1 MHIQI
6 NLRVPQWT
14 RWVAASGL
22 IGLVVGV
29 GATRVLAE
37 PQTLED
43 KWANGEVLTA
53 ESLNMK
59 FSALTGAVNELK
71 SLSSLLPPGTVAAYA
86 GDLDGNPGQVDA
98 AGNPP
103 KHLPP
108 PGWLWCNGGSV
119 SRTQYDAL
127 FKVIQ
132 AKYGSTEVVN
142 SFNLPDY
149 RGRFLRGTDSGAGR
163 DLEVA
168 VRIASGPN
176 GNTGD
181 AVGSVQDWA
190 TGRPKIAFDVAAA
203 GKHNHANGKYT
214 RLMATGAETGDSG
227 HSPSVFDSTGSAQEL
242 DIGEGAVMSDA
253 PDHSHAL
260 KGGDTETRPVNVY
273 VNYIIKY

>member
-6 NLRVPQWT
+6 NLKVPQWT

-22 IGLVVGV
+22 VGLVVGV

-37 PQTLED
+37 PQTPEQQ
-43 KWANGEVLTA
+43 WVNGEVLTA

-71 SLSSLLPPGTVAAYA
+71 SLSSLVPPGTVAAYA
-86 GDLDGNPGQVDA
+86 GELDGNPGQVDA

-119 SRTQYDAL
+119 SRTQYAAL
-127 FKVIQ
+127 FGVIQ

-190 TGRPKIAFDVAAA
+190 TGRPKTAFKLALDGV
-203 GKHNHANGKYT
+203 HNHADGSFS
-214 RLMATGAETGDSG
+214 RLLALTSGGNNTAHDLDATSG
-227 HSPSVFDSTGSAQEL
+227 EPNLFTSGEL
-242 DIGEGAVMSDA
+242 KNA
-253 PDHSHAL
+253 PPHTHAL
-260 KGGDTETRPVNVY
+260 DDGGDKETRPINVY